1 MGASFTNLY
10 IRPSADGKAIS
21 DTLCEIMKKRG
32 FRQEDNEDAAAV
44 RFSVYA
50 PQNSGWLFLCAS
62 EEDPAFLKR
71 LGRTLAKKSAADV
84 LFVTCDDSDLL
95 QAALYTAN
103 EGQAALKIESGKR
116 TADPK
121 PEALTVWEHVTKDR
135 AAFARAAAE
144 EYVCAEEFLF
154 SLAPLLDIPT
164 ENMML
169 WEPDDE
175 NARTLCFAEK
185 DAVPAAGKSVSALI
199 GAQLRTLGFE
209 KHKAAYYK
217 PIDGEFGLAVR
228 IQKDRKTTIWTKT
241 ATGISTGYG
250 TQKTAYDIRVAITNR
265 TAFLNDWFLGV
276 EMRFIAKLQ
285 QLDLIA
291 DLRRTPEEVADLLLR
306 AFREY
311 AYDPLFQNEGTGI
324 SVFDIMC
331 GWEMRAFGHVSHND
345 YTKALAAYREGKY
358 ESALFCLKWIF
369 NQNLVAVVENMTDEK
384 ARALTDAEIEA
395 LRASDRYDR
404 LKNCFALYDRIRGHA
419 VPGFRLQSPVK
430 KPPRLQPGD
439 TVGIVSPCST
449 AERDK
454 IEATA
459 ITLKAMG
466 FRVKFARNLFSNT
479 WGFAGSAEERADD
492 FNFMLI
498 DDSVKMIL
506 FGGGEVGNHLLPR
519 LNYGLLAARPKILC
533 SYSDSTTIL
542 NAVTHLCGLV
552 TFYGASPRTFS
563 NLTAYNRQSFSDR
576 LIDPTLSHTPAAPW
590 KTIVPG
596 VCEGVLAGGYLV
608 NYATLCGLR
617 FYPSAPDGCILLI
630 EDHEMFSEP
639 AVVSKYFANLEHR
652 GVFARAVGLLFGH
665 YSSEPSPLIDE
676 ILLRVG
682 ERFHIPVARC
692 EDFGHG
698 ENNAV
703 FPLGVKARLDTERG
717 SLTYLETAVL

>member
-1 MGASFTNLY
+1 MGATFQNLY
-10 IRPSADGKAIS
+10 VRLPQEALRDQLIK
-21 DTLCEIMKKRG
+21 LMKKRG
-32 FRQEDNEDAAAV
+32 LALTENGDAAQIS
-44 RFSVYA
+44 FSVHSPAGCDWIFLTADSDA
-50 PQNSGWLFLCAS
+50 PV
-62 EEDPAFLKR
+62 DLKR
-71 LGRTLAKKSAADV
+71 LGRTLARSANAPV
-84 LFVTCDDSDLL
+84 LYAACEDSDTL
-95 QAALYTAN
+95 QLTLCAGNGERAD
-103 EGQAALKIESGKR
+103 LKIDVCKKP
-116 TADPK
+116 AQPK
-121 PEALTVWEHVTKDR
+121 PETLPLWQSVIADLPAFIN
-135 AAFARAAAE
+135 AART
-144 EYVCAEEFLF
+144 EYTFAEEFLF
-154 SLAPLLDIPT
+154 TLAPLLGMPDGRLLRPD
-164 ENMML
+164 
-169 WEPDDE
+169 EPDP
-175 NARTLCFAEK
+175 RTGVMYFAK
-185 DAVPAAGKSVSALI
+185 KGTDTAGKSVPSLLSA
-199 GAQLRTLGFE
+199 GLRTLGFE

-228 IQKDRKTTIWTKT
+228 IQKNRKTTIWTKT

-617 FYPSAPDGCILLI
+617 FYPSALDGCILLI